1 MDKNAQIYKNMQ
13 DQDELDD
20 DKEIDAALNTIKKE
34 EQKVENKQ
42 NSTDTEKQ
50 QAVQTQK
57 KVLDAF
63 LHQRILL

>member
-1 MDKNAQIYKNMQ
+1 MDKNAQIYKTMK

-34 EQKVENKQ
+34 ELKVENKQ

-50 QAVQTQK
+50 HAVQT
-57 KVLDAF
+57 
-63 LHQRILL
+63 